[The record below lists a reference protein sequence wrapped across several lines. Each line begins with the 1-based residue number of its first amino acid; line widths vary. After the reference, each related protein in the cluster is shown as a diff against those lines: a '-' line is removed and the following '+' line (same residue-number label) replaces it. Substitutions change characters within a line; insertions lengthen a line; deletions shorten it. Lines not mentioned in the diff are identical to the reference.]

1 VPRDR
6 ARVATA
12 QLCGVQSRLPRS
24 MTPWPNAFMLVRDAL
39 TLARNWLAALGP
51 HDEKNLAG
59 RRTR

>member
-1 VPRDR
+1 
-6 ARVATA
+6 
-12 QLCGVQSRLPRS
+12 